1 MQRCIS
7 VYSVEQATLGVGKVY
22 LTKEEREKA
31 NVIWRLVKQEE
42 DEKYKPFSHN
52 EIDEMVLA
60 NKLDPLLQE
69 LWEKR
74 ESLLVEDIK
83 EKCKVSDT

>member
-1 MQRCIS
+1 M
-7 VYSVEQATLGVGKVY
+7 YSVEQATLGVGKVY
-22 LTKEEREKA
+22 LTKEQREQA
-31 NVIWRLVKQEE
+31 NVIWKLVKQEE

-60 NKLDPLLQE
+60 NKLDPMLQE

-74 ESLLVEDIK
+74 ASLLVDDI
-83 EKCKVSDT
+83 KVSDT